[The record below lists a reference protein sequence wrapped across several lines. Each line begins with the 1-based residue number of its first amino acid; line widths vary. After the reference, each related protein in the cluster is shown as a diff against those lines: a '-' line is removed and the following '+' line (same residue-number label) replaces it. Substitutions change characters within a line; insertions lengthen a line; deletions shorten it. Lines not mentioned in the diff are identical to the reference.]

1 MSLATDAQ
9 LSRVRNAAQRRRQLE
24 GELEEAITQLR
35 AEMQRA
41 RDGGHSTTDI
51 GAAAGMSRQRV
62 NLATRG
68 ATDGTP

>member
-35 AEMQRA
+35 AEMTRA
-41 RDGGHSTTDI
+41 RDAGHSATDI
-51 GAAAGMSRQRV
+51 GAAAGLSRQRV
-62 NLATRG
+62 TLATRK
-68 ATDGTP
+68 A

>member
-41 RDGGHSTTDI
+41 REAGHSTTDI
-51 GAAAGMSRQRV
+51 GTAAGMSRQRV
-62 NLATRG
+62 NLTTRE
-68 ATDGTP
+68 A